1 MQTEPNAPKPSH
13 LFARTAG
20 IFSLL
25 FLLLSAITPPSLSQ
39 VALPGPNGSAEQ
51 GEAPAAAEP
60 CTACPPLPPPGAT
73 GASPPTASVNAASPA
88 GSGPGS
94 ASAPAAD
101 ATPAEADAAA
111 NVRKAPWFAPPKTP
125 SPADA
130 EDKQAWNW
138 LNQAGIRVILLGE
151 VHHDSEMIHREQNFL
166 ALSYGH
172 GVRTVVVEYPKDK
185 QPLLDRY
192 LNDPSYANMSA
203 ALFAGTFESVGMKP
217 EIKTQEVAWLAKR
230 NEAIDANPRQAQITF
245 KLDDDELALLQANL
259 RMARGWLVAH
269 RMGIAVKA
277 GDLPFTIGLD
287 TKTGKLITQNPTSEQ
302 VSAYALSGRG
312 MKSRNE
318 SFAQVADASAA
329 RGRVVVIIGGI
340 HTGYLPNEQMPGA
353 NPNETYPGLNYLLET
368 KHHRPSVAIVQS
380 KISPQGFL
388 ALSAALRN
396 LSGVTPEQFNQQI
409 GDALRKDPYRSLTD
423 GNQPIE
429 KSLRDSFQ
437 QRERWLQDTQPP
449 AQEKKPE

>member
-1 MQTEPNAPKPSH
+1 MN
-13 LFARTAG
+13 
-20 IFSLL
+20 SLL
-25 FLLLSAITPPSLSQ
+25 
-39 VALPGPNGSAEQ
+39 PGGSADQ
-51 GEAPAAAEP
+51 PTSAAAEP
-60 CTACPPLPPPGAT
+60 CNACPPLPSSGAS
-73 GASPPTASVNAASPA
+73 GASPPTASGNPSSPA

-111 NVRKAPWFAPPKTP
+111 NVRKAPWFAPPQAP

-138 LNQAGIRVILLGE
+138 LDQAGIRVLLLGE
-151 VHHDSEMIHREQNFL
+151 LHDDPEMIHREQSFL
-166 ALSYGH
+166 PLAYGH
-172 GVRTVVVEYPKDK
+172 GVRTVVIEYPKDK

-192 LNDPSYANMSA
+192 LNDPSYANMA
-203 ALFAGTFESVGMKP
+203 TAVFAGAVESAGMKP
-217 EIKTQEVAWLAKR
+217 EIRTQEVAQLAKVY
-230 NEAIDANPRQAQITF
+230 EAIDANPRQAQKTF
-245 KLDDDELALLQANL
+245 ELGDEWLALLQANM

-277 GDLPFTIGLD
+277 GDLPPTIGLD
-287 TKTGKLITQNPTSEQ
+287 TKTGKLITQNPTSKQ
-302 VSAYALSGRG
+302 LLDYALSGRG

-329 RGRVVVIIGGI
+329 GGRVVVIIGGL
-340 HTGYLPNEQMPGA
+340 HTGYLPNEQMPEA

-437 QRERWLQDTQPP
+437 QRERWLQDT
-449 AQEKKPE
+449 